1 MHATLPA
8 LPQGIHQILRN
19 GFQVGEA
26 SGNLAS
32 LLSRAEGKLLANGMA
47 ILIKLGF
54 GFLISE
60 GLSETKAKQAQDFF
74 QDNFVIKDPLATGGI
89 RYYQGKILIRTRKP
103 EDDMNVL
110 IRFCPNTDALYI
122 DTPLGKRFN
131 PGAIVETKV
140 LSEEEAD
147 QIEQNPDKVDL
158 VIRFKD
164 AKSILDLA
172 ERPDADVVQLLL
184 QNLVQITGNFGHMFK
199 FGAIGKNVQKILME
213 HYGR

>member
-26 SGNLAS
+26 SGNLAN
-32 LLSRAEGKLLANGMA
+32 LLSRAEGKILANGMA

-60 GLSETKAKQAQDFF
+60 GLSESKARQAQDFF
-74 QDNFVIKDPLATGGI
+74 QDNFVIKDPLVTGGI

-110 IRFCPNTDALYI
+110 IRFCPNTGALYI

-131 PGAIVETKV
+131 PCAIVETEV

>member
-1 MHATLPA
+1 MHATLPT

-26 SGNLAS
+26 SGSLAN

-74 QDNFVIKDPLATGGI
+74 QDNFVIKDPLVTGGI

>member
-26 SGNLAS
+26 SGNLAN

-74 QDNFVIKDPLATGGI
+74 QDNFVIKDPLVTGGI

>member
-19 GFQVGEA
+19 GFQVGKA

>member
-8 LPQGIHQILRN
+8 MPQGIHYILKS
-19 GFQVGEA
+19 GLQFGEHSDEL
-26 SGNLAS
+26 SG

-47 ILIKLGF
+47 ALIKLGF

-60 GLSETKAKQAQDFF
+60 GLTDSKAAQAQEFF
-74 QDNFVIKDPLATGGI
+74 RENFVIKDPYAPDGI

-110 IRFCPNTDALYI
+110 IRFCPDPAMLYV

-131 PGAIVETKV
+131 PCAIVETKV
-140 LSEEEAD
+140 LSESKAD

-164 AKSILDLA
+164 ANAILGLA
-172 ERPDADVVQLLL
+172 ERPYVDVVQLLL
-184 QNLVQITGNFGHMFK
+184 ENLVQITGNFGHMFK
-199 FGAIGKNVQKILME
+199 FGAIGKNVQALLMDVHE
-213 HYGR
+213 R

>member
-26 SGNLAS
+26 SGNLTN
-32 LLSRAEGKLLANGMA
+32 LLSRAEGKILANGMA

-60 GLSETKAKQAQDFF
+60 GLSESKARQAQDFF
-74 QDNFVIKDPLATGGI
+74 QDNFVIKDPLVTGGI

-131 PGAIVETKV
+131 PCAIVETEV

-184 QNLVQITGNFGHMFK
+184 QNLVQINGNFGHMFK
-199 FGAIGKNVQKILME
+199 FGAIGKNVQKILMA